1 MTQVPADTAAAIRR
15 TAEDVPLPGG
25 DFRLFVQKLA
35 YQSLIALGV
44 LENPLTRTRVTHL
57 GHAQG
62 LIDDL
67 VMLRAKTR
75 GNLAA
80 EESEHLDQV
89 LGELQRHFEQLKR
102 QGGG

>member
-1 MTQVPADTAAAIRR
+1 MSPAPTEAGSSRR

-35 YQSLIALGV
+35 YQALIALGV
-44 LENPLTRTRVTHL
+44 LENPLTRTRATNL

-67 VMLRAKTR
+67 MMLRQKTS
-75 GNLAA
+75 GNLAS
-80 EESEHLDQV
+80 EEAAHLEQV
-89 LGELQRHFEQLKR
+89 LGELQRHLVHLK
-102 QGGG
+102 QGRS